1 MTMARHD
8 VRNPA
13 FRRRAGQAAVPS
25 NTSSTH
31 LINKRSGAGACNRQ
45 NAARA
50 TAAIEPPP
58 ALITAA
64 EPRQS
69 IRPPKRGI
77 TVFNRDGRKIIKIF
91 LGKPKATGDAKLE
104 MVADLI
110 KTLSLEEVTV
120 SDQEVSG

>member
-25 NTSSTH
+25 DTSSTH
-31 LINKRSGAGACNRQ
+31 RINKRSGTGASHRQ

-50 TAAIEPPP
+50 RAAIEPPP
-58 ALITAA
+58 ATITAA
-64 EPRQS
+64 EPGQS
-69 IRPPKRGI
+69 TRPPKRRI
-77 TVFNRDGRKIIKIF
+77 TVFNRDGRKIIRIF
-91 LGKPKATGDAKLE
+91 LGKPKTTGDGKLE
-104 MVADLI
+104 MVADLM